1 MKKNIFKFITI
12 TLFLG
17 VFNLQLVAASSVL
30 PVQSKM
36 PIMVITQDTKVIAP
50 WGYEALTPIY
60 QVNLEPSKLAKG
72 KTFSIDISYPVVNNN
87 YKKVFYF
94 DNKKNVWQPLPT
106 NDNPGAKKVSVELP
120 FTFVNLAVFSNS
132 NILTV
137 GHASWYSYK
146 NGLFTASPDFA
157 KGSILRVY
165 NLDNGKSVDVT
176 VNDYGPERNTHPDR
190 VVDLDKAAFK
200 KIASTGAGTINV
212 KIEVIKAV
220 GQNLN
225 QSLVPASEPIVSA
238 KSAVIMRESDA
249 KVLWSKEAG
258 KVSPLAS
265 LTKIVAA
272 QVFLDTRP
280 SLDKVITYKKQDE
293 DYNYKYCKPGESA
306 KLKVKDGETMTLSD
320 LLYSALVGSANNAVE
335 ALVRNSGLTRDEFIA
350 NMNVKVKSWGATST
364 SFIEPTGLSEKNVSS
379 PYDYAIITKEA
390 YNNPIIKKISTATKY
405 SFSTINTKVK
415 HTLTNTNQLI
425 AANKFNIIG
434 SKTGYLDEAG
444 YCLMT
449 RIKAS
454 NGNLIVVN
462 FGSNSKT
469 NNFLDNEKL
478 ISYGLQLLKK

>member
-1 MKKNIFKFITI
+1 MKKNIFKFITVA
-12 TLFLG
+12 LFLI
-17 VFNLQLVAASSVL
+17 FFDLQSVAASV

-36 PIMVITQDTKVIAP
+36 PITVVSSEAKVTTP
-50 WGYEALTPIY
+50 WGYEAITPIY
-60 QVNLEPSKLAKG
+60 QISLDPNKLAKG
-72 KTFSIDISYPVVNNN
+72 KTFSVDIAYLAANNN
-87 YKKVFYF
+87 YKKAFYF

-106 NDNPGAKKVSVELP
+106 FDNPKTKTVKVEIP
-120 FTFVNLAVFSNS
+120 FNFVRLAVFADN

-137 GHASWYSYK
+137 GKASWYSYK
-146 NGLFTASPDFA
+146 KGLFTASPDFA

-165 NLDNGKSVDVT
+165 NLDNGKFVDVT
-176 VNDYGPERNTHPDR
+176 VNDYGPERNAHPDR
-190 VVDLDKAAFK
+190 VVDLDKVAFK
-200 KIASTGAGTINV
+200 KIASTGAGTANV
-212 KIEVIKAV
+212 RIEIIKAV
-220 GQNLN
+220 GKNLN
-225 QSLVPASEPIVSA
+225 QTLTPVSEPTLSA
-238 KSAVIMRESDA
+238 KSAIIMRESDA
-249 KVLWSKEAG
+249 KILWGKEAE

-280 SLDKVITYKKQDE
+280 SLDKVVTYKKQDE

-306 KLKVKDGETMTLSD
+306 KLKVKDGETMTLAD

-335 ALVRNSGLTRDEFIA
+335 SLVRNSGLNRDEFIA
-350 NMNVKVKSWGATST
+350 NMNSKVKIWGASST
-364 SFIEPTGLSEKNVSS
+364 IFVEPTGLSENNVSS

-390 YNNPIIKKISTATKY
+390 YANPIIKKISTTGKY
-405 SFSTINTKVK
+405 SFSTINTKEK
-415 HTLTNTNQLI
+415 HTLSNTNQLI
-425 AANKFNIIG
+425 AANKFNIVG

-449 RIKAS
+449 RVKT
-454 NGNLIVVN
+454 NNDNLILIN